1 MKVSLNWLNQWVEIE
16 DLDADELASRLT
28 LAGLEVEEVERIG
41 EGQEKIVVGR
51 IDAIEEHPKAD
62 RLVVCQVDA
71 GEGELR
77 QIVCGAK
84 NMKAGDFVPVA
95 LPGAEPPGIDFSI
108 GARKVMGVPSAGML
122 CSEEELDLATESE
135 GLMLLDRSLP
145 VGTPI
150 FEALGLKDVVLHIGL
165 TPNRPDCLSHRGV
178 AREVA
183 ALYGRVLRSERLLAS
198 AAAWEGSASDAIDGA
213 AALEVVDGEGCPR
226 YTAAVL
232 EGVKVGPSPLWLR
245 HRLVALGMRSVNNI
259 VDVTNYVLMD
269 LGQPLHAFDLD
280 KIEGHQIIVRRAS
293 AGETIEAIDH
303 KTYKLDEADLVIA
316 DGSRPVAIAGVMGG
330 AESEV
335 TEATTR
341 ILLEC
346 AYFDPRSVRVTAKRH
361 GLHSESSHRYERGI
375 DPGTIV
381 DNLREAVALLLQAQ
395 AHLEGD
401 APVVRS
407 GILNE
412 GPGVKAAPAIA
423 LGKDRANQVLGTDI
437 APEEVLSYLK
447 SVGVESVEDE
457 GDSWRFSVPSY
468 RPDLER
474 GIDLVEEVARLH
486 GFDKI
491 EATLPRAL
499 MGHAHQLQKD
509 AERGTIVSR
518 AERRALNWVRD
529 LLLSQGLREAV
540 NYSFMG
546 EGDLDRLR
554 FEDDDSRRLAPRVA
568 NPLVQDQALMR
579 TTLIP
584 GLLNNLKVNRAQRR
598 QDVAMFEVGR
608 RYFMTEERRTLGVAL
623 TGRKRI
629 HWSGETSWDFF
640 DLKGMVEAL
649 GQAFDATDAKWS
661 KPQVDEPYLH
671 PGVQAVWTV
680 GNQPVAFI
688 GQLHPAIASKEGSEQ
703 PIFVAEVDLE
713 ALIDEGA
720 PLRTF
725 SASARFPAVV
735 RDFALVADN
744 EVAYARLQEAI
755 EGLCGRDASF
765 GELFES
771 VALFDIYTGQPIPEG
786 KRSLAIKVTYR
797 APDRTLTEAE
807 IEAADNALLA
817 AVEAQAGARLR

>member
-62 RLVVCQVDA
+62 RLVVCKVDA

-95 LPGAEPPGIDFSI
+95 LPGAEPPGIDFAI

-122 CSEEELDLATESE
+122 CSEEELDLASESE

-145 VGTPI
+145 VGKPI

-183 ALYGRVLRSERLLAS
+183 ALYGRTLRAERLHVS
-198 AAAWEGSASDAIDGA
+198 APAWEGAGEGIEEA
-213 AALEVVDGEGCPR
+213 AALEVVDVEGCPR

-232 EGVKVGPSPLWLR
+232 EGVKVGASPLWLR
-245 HRLVALGMRSVNNI
+245 QRLAALGMRSVNNI

-280 KIEGHQIIVRRAS
+280 TLEGQQIIVRRAT
-293 AGETIEAIDH
+293 AGESIEAIDH
-303 KTYKLDEADLVIA
+303 KTYKLDEGDLVIA
-316 DGSRPVAIAGVMGG
+316 DASRPVAIAGVMGG

-375 DPGTIV
+375 DPGAIV

-395 AHLEGD
+395 SHLEGD
-401 APVVRS
+401 APQVRR
-407 GILNE
+407 GILDE
-412 GPGVKAAPAIA
+412 GPGVEATPAIA
-423 LGKDRANQVLGTDI
+423 LAKDRANQVLGTDI
-437 APEEVLSYLK
+437 APDQVLTYLK
-447 SVGVESVEDE
+447 SVGVEAVEDQGE
-457 GDSWRFSVPSY
+457 GWRFSVPTY

-474 GIDLVEEVARLH
+474 GIDLVEEIARLH
-486 GFDKI
+486 GFEKI

-499 MGHAHQLQKD
+499 MGHAHQLQND

-518 AERRALNWVRD
+518 AERRALGWVRD

-546 EGDLDRLR
+546 EGDLERLR
-554 FEDDDSRRLAPRVA
+554 FDEDDSRRLAPRVA

-584 GLLNNLKVNRAQRR
+584 SLLNNLKVNRAQRR
-598 QDVAMFEVGR
+598 QDVAIFEVGR

-623 TGRKRI
+623 TGRKRT
-629 HWSGETSWDFF
+629 HWSGEESWDFF

-649 GQAFDATDAKWS
+649 GQAFDATDATWS
-661 KPQVDEPYLH
+661 KPQVAETYLH

-688 GQLHPAIASKEGSEQ
+688 GQLHPAVASKEGSDQ

-713 ALIDEGA
+713 TLIAEGA
-720 PLRTF
+720 PRRTF

-744 EVAYARLQEAI
+744 EVAYARLEEAI
-755 EGLCGRDASF
+755 EGLCDSDAAF

-817 AVEAQAGARLR
+817 AVESQAGARLR

>member
-28 LAGLEVEEVERIG
+28 LAGLEVEEIERIG

-62 RLVVCQVDA
+62 RLVVCKVDA

-95 LPGAEPPGIDFSI
+95 LPGAEPPGIDFAI

-122 CSEEELDLATESE
+122 CSEEELDLASESE

-145 VGTPI
+145 VGKPI

-183 ALYGRVLRSERLLAS
+183 ALYGRTLRAERFQKS
-198 AAAWEGSASDAIDGA
+198 APAWEGAGEGIEQA
-213 AALEVVDGEGCPR
+213 AGLEVVDAEGCPR
-226 YTAAVL
+226 YTAVVL
-232 EGVKVGPSPLWLR
+232 EGVKVGASPLWLR
-245 HRLVALGMRSVNNI
+245 QRLAALGMRSVNNI

-280 KIEGHQIIVRRAS
+280 TLEGQQIIVRRAT
-293 AGETIEAIDH
+293 AGESIEAIDH

-316 DGSRPVAIAGVMGG
+316 DASRPVAIAGVMGG

-375 DPGTIV
+375 DPGAIV

-395 AHLEGD
+395 SHLEGD
-401 APVVRS
+401 APTVRT
-407 GILNE
+407 GILDE
-412 GPGVKAAPAIA
+412 GPGVEATPAIA
-423 LGKDRANQVLGTDI
+423 LAKDRANQVLGTNI
-437 APEEVLSYLK
+437 APDQVLSYLK
-447 SVGVESVEDE
+447 SVGVKAVEDE
-457 GDSWRFSVPSY
+457 GEGWRFSVPTY

-474 GIDLVEEVARLH
+474 GIDLVEEIARLH
-486 GFDKI
+486 GFDTI

-554 FEDDDSRRLAPRVA
+554 FDEDDSRRLAPRVA

-584 GLLNNLKVNRAQRR
+584 SLLNNLKVNRAQRR
-598 QDVAMFEVGR
+598 QDVAIFEVGR

-623 TGRKRI
+623 TGRKRT
-629 HWSGETSWDFF
+629 HWSGEESWDFF

-649 GQAFDATDAKWS
+649 GQAFDATDATWS
-661 KPQVDEPYLH
+661 KPQVDESYLH

-688 GQLHPAIASKEGSEQ
+688 GQLHPAVASKEGSDQ

-713 ALIDEGA
+713 TLIAEGA
-720 PLRTF
+720 PRRTF
-725 SASARFPAVV
+725 SASPRFPAVV

-744 EVAYARLQEAI
+744 EVAYARLEETI
-755 EGLCGRDASF
+755 EGLCGSDAAF

-807 IEAADNALLA
+807 IEAADHALLA
-817 AVEAQAGARLR
+817 AVESQAGARLR

>member
-62 RLVVCQVDA
+62 RLVVCKVDA

-95 LPGAEPPGIDFSI
+95 LPGAEPPGIDFAI
-108 GARKVMGVPSAGML
+108 GARKVMGVASAGML

-145 VGTPI
+145 VGKPI

-183 ALYGRVLRSERLLAS
+183 ALYGRTLRAERLQTS
-198 AAAWEGSASDAIDGA
+198 APAWEGAGESIEGA
-213 AALEVVDGEGCPR
+213 AALEVVDVEGCPR

-245 HRLVALGMRSVNNI
+245 QRLAALGMRSVNNI

-280 KIEGHQIIVRRAS
+280 KLEGQQVVVRRAA

-316 DGSRPVAIAGVMGG
+316 DVSRPVAIAGVMGG

-375 DPGTIV
+375 DPGAIV
-381 DNLREAVALLLQAQ
+381 DNLGEAVALLLQAQ
-395 AHLEGD
+395 SHLEGD

-407 GILNE
+407 GILDE
-412 GPGVKAAPAIA
+412 GPGVEATPAIS

-437 APEEVLSYLK
+437 EPAQVLAYLK
-447 SVGVESVEDE
+447 SVGVERVEEDDQ
-457 GDSWRFSVPSY
+457 GWRFRVPTY

-474 GIDLVEEVARLH
+474 GIDLVEEIARLH

-509 AERGTIVSR
+509 TERGTIVSR

-554 FEDDDSRRLAPRVA
+554 FDEDDSRRLAPRVA

-584 GLLNNLKVNRAQRR
+584 SLLNNLKVNRAQRR
-598 QDVAMFEVGR
+598 QDVGLFEIGR
-608 RYFMTEERRTLGVAL
+608 RYFMTEERRTLGIAL
-623 TGRKRI
+623 TGRKRT
-629 HWSGETSWDFF
+629 HWSGEVSWDFF

-649 GQAFDATDAKWS
+649 GQAFDAADAQWS

-688 GQLHPAIASKEGSEQ
+688 GQLHPAVASKEGSDQ

-713 ALIDEGA
+713 ALIEEGA
-720 PLRTF
+720 PVRKF

-735 RDFALVADN
+735 RDFALVVDN
-744 EVAYARLQEAI
+744 EVAYAKLEDAI
-755 EGLCGRDASF
+755 ASLCGSDAGF

-817 AVEAQAGARLR
+817 AVESQTGARLR